1 MEVSYFKITIIVL
14 AHKYFDFLEAAMRND
29 VYLFGSLC
37 SHNMFIIANRE
48 LCPLVQKLWVQVLT
62 ALLD

>member
-14 AHKYFDFLEAAMRND
+14 VHNYFDSLEAAMRND
-29 VYLFGSLC
+29 VYLFGISC
-37 SHNMFIIANRE
+37 SHNMFIITNCE
-48 LCPLVQKLWVQVLT
+48 LCPFVQKPRVQVLT